1 MDAFYEEDER
11 ILGHAADPYHR
22 IDIRQTSRKLSVRL
36 GDRLVADTVRPL
48 ALYESGFAPRWYVP
62 RKDLYEGALTPV
74 KFQTFCPY
82 KGLCGYYAIGDAR
95 QAAWSYTDA
104 YYEVRRISDMVSF
117 EPEIVSVFLDG
128 IQLHLE
134 PGQAVVPHGP
144 DRNLDLA
151 ELVHTENSG
160 ERSRRRAH
168 RA

>member
-1 MDAFYEEDER
+1 MVRSTRGRLRGRA
-11 ILGHAADPYHR
+11 H
-22 IDIRQTSRKLSVRL
+22 SR
-36 GDRLVADTVRPL
+36 
-48 ALYESGFAPRWYVP
+48 
-62 RKDLYEGALTPV
+62 

-82 KGLCGYYAIGDAR
+82 KGLCSYYAIGDAR

-128 IQLHLE
+128 IQLYLE

-151 ELVHTENSG
+151 ELVHTENGG
-160 ERSRRRAH
+160 ERAVPTYS
-168 RA
+168 